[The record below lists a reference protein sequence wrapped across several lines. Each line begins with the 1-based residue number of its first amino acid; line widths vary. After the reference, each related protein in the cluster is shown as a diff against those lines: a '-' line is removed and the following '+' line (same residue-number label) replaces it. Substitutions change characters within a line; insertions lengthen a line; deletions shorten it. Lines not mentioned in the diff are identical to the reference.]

1 MMMLSF
7 NDFIRKNSL
16 KNKATSNLKVQQIL
30 SSLFLS
36 DVGIHL
42 RDGPFKTDIGN
53 VSLHPFQGTD
63 WAAYINRNYFDSYG
77 CPPPKKLLF
86 YMKKKSAWKKY
97 LFGI

>member
-1 MMMLSF
+1 MMMLTF

-16 KNKATSNLKVQQIL
+16 KIKATSNLKVQQIL

-42 RDGPFKTDIGN
+42 RNGPFETDIRI

-77 CPPPKKLLF
+77 CPPHKKLLI
-86 YMKKKSAWKKY
+86 YLKKSKHGKSIY
-97 LFGI
+97 